1 MYETNAWSYCTLQ
14 STCYHLADESAL
26 PYVADH
32 LTLRVIAQCCNT
44 LDVACLTITQASPRV
59 STSKQKKPSSRNSS
73 TSKTSLKKGSS
84 RKLSIS
90 ATTTAAGTSA
100 ATVTATVT
108 AAAAAA
114 AAGTVSKR
122 TVGFEGDADNLTN
135 SKSQT
140 DLVLPWEE
148 DGAEVQPVEDTEDAE
163 LEVEETDHEVQKQ
176 FTVGEAVLAKST
188 VEGSR

>member
-1 MYETNAWSYCTLQ
+1 MVILHDAQHVLPLCRCNFESTLL
-14 STCYHLADESAL
+14 YLAN
-26 PYVADH
+26 H
-32 LTLRVIAQCCNT
+32 LTLHMIAAQCCNT
-44 LDVACLTITQASPRV
+44 LDVTCLTVTQASPRV
-59 STSKQKKPSSRNSS
+59 STSKQKKPSTRNSS
-73 TSKTSLKKGSS
+73 TSKSAMKKGSS
-84 RKLSIS
+84 RKFSIS
-90 ATTTAAGTSA
+90 ASTAA
-100 ATVTATVT
+100 ATATATATVT

-122 TVGFEGDADNLTN
+122 TVGFESDADDMTN